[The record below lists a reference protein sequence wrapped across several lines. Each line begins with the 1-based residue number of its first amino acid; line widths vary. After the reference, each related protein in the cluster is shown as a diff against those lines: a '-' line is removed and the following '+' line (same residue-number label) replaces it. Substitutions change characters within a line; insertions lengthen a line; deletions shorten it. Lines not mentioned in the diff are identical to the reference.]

1 MNVSNQQIERDLK
14 KAATLLSLLGN
25 DIYKLARVEFERD
38 DDYRVTE
45 LLQHWLS
52 IPALTARLNDYADD
66 VKTGR
71 IVRVDQG

>member
-1 MNVSNQQIERDLK
+1 MNVSDQQIERDLK

-25 DIYKLARVEFERD
+25 NIYKLARVEFERD
-38 DDYRVTE
+38 DEYRATE

-52 IPALTARLNDYADD
+52 LPALAARLNDYADE

-71 IVRVDQG
+71 IVRADPG